1 MINMKDNNP
10 FIKDVYSFATA
21 PNVCEQILREIFQHH
36 DFSMAH
42 VFMGPTSSSLL
53 HKHDRMEEI
62 YYITHGAGVIQVGS
76 YEYLAH
82 TGDFIAIPPNKEHK
96 LTTIG
101 ERNLEHLVFAFPP
114 FNPEDV
120 HVIKEGD
127 YSKFIEDFKK
137 EKKKPFTARD
147 GAKVYELDSVEDR
160 KRRGVGFAAG
170 FLEPNRKALKHY
182 HNVSD
187 EIYYVVSGN
196 GAIQLNEDKENVQR
210 GSLIYVPKGTLHGL
224 SNSEDRNLEIL
235 CVSFPE
241 YKEEDF
247 LIK

>member
-1 MINMKDNNP
+1 MEDNNP
-10 FIKDVYSFATA
+10 FVKDVYSFKTV
-21 PNVCEQILREIFQHH
+21 PNVCQQILMEIFQHP
-36 DFSMAH
+36 DFSIAH
-42 VFMGPTSSSLL
+42 VKMGITSSSLL
-53 HKHDRMEEI
+53 HKHDKMEEI
-62 YYITHGAGVIQVGS
+62 YYLTSGAGVIQVGS
-76 YEYLAH
+76 EEYSVY
-82 TGDFIAIPPNKEHK
+82 TGDFIAIPPNQEHK

-101 ERNLEHLVFAFPP
+101 ERNLEHLVFALPP

-120 HVIKEGD
+120 QVLDETNNNPTQKE
-127 YSKFIEDFKK
+127 FNREI
-137 EKKKPFTARD
+137 KKPFTARD
-147 GAKVYELDSVEDR
+147 GAKIYELDSAKDR

-170 FLEPNRKALKHY
+170 FLEPNKKAVKHY
-182 HNVSD
+182 HKVSD

-196 GAIQLNEDKENVQR
+196 GTIQLDKEEMDVKK

-224 SNSEDRNLEIL
+224 NNPEDRDLKIL